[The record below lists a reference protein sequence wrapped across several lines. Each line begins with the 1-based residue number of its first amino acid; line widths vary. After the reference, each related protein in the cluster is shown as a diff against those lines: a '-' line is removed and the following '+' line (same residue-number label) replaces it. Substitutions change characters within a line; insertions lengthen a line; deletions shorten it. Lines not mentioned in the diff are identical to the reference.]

1 MAEIGSWKGHTFTVS
16 PTLIR
21 SFSGLTIKGSSE
33 TEDKTGSGQ
42 KYVSRKNGNP
52 SEISLTVELNALTGC
67 NVKDE
72 ALKFVNQAH
81 NGAKDYFY
89 LGGKKLV
96 ACQLM
101 LVEASVTET
110 AIAANG
116 TWTSCKVKLVMKQ
129 CAKYDGTGSDGGS
142 GGGGSG
148 GGNGSSGGSKKT
160 STKKSTSL
168 VSKVVDTAKKV
179 ATAVKTAV
187 KTVASKVSSVVSA
200 VKKINT
206 VVSNAKKASAP
217 AKKTTSVVKKV
228 STASKK
234 IKALAK

>member
-72 ALKFVNQAH
+72 ALQFVYQAH
-81 NGAKDYFY
+81 NGAKGYFY

-116 TWTSCKVKLVMKQ
+116 VWTSCKVKLVMKQ

-142 GGGGSG
+142 SG
-148 GGNGSSGGSKKT
+148 NSGGSKKT
-160 STKKSTSL
+160 STKTSTSL
-168 VSKVVDTAKKV
+168 VTKVVNAVKTA

-187 KTVASKVSSVVSA
+187 TGAVAGASAISAA
-200 VKKINT
+200 VKKITT
-206 VVSNAKKASAP
+206 VTNNAKKQSVP
-217 AKKTTSVVKKV
+217 AKKTTTTVQ
-228 STASKK
+228 KK
-234 IKALAK
+234 ISPANKTIKMVAK

>member
-129 CAKYDGTGSDGGS
+129 
-142 GGGGSG
+142 
-148 GGNGSSGGSKKT
+148 
-160 STKKSTSL
+160 
-168 VSKVVDTAKKV
+168 
-179 ATAVKTAV
+179 
-187 KTVASKVSSVVSA
+187 
-200 VKKINT
+200 
-206 VVSNAKKASAP
+206 
-217 AKKTTSVVKKV
+217 
-228 STASKK
+228 
-234 IKALAK
+234 

>member
-1 MAEIGSWKGHTFTVS
+1 MAEIGSWKGHTFTVT

-33 TEDKTGSGQ
+33 TEDKTSSSQ
-42 KYVSRKNGNP
+42 KYVSRKNSNP

-67 NVKDE
+67 DVKKE

-89 LGGKKLV
+89 LGGKKLI

-110 AIAANG
+110 VIAANG

-129 CAKYDGTGSDGGS
+129 CAKYDGTGVE
-142 GGGGSG
+142 
-148 GGNGSSGGSKKT
+148 NNNPSSGGSSPGSGSGGTKKT
-160 STKKSTSL
+160 STKTASSL
-168 VSKVVDTAKKV
+168 VSKV
-179 ATAVKTAV
+179 ATAVKTAA
-187 KTVASKVSSVVSA
+187 TAVATGIKNVVSKVSSVVSA
-200 VKKINT
+200 VSKINQ
-206 VVSNAKKASAP
+206 VVSNAKKASTTT
-217 AKKTTSVVKKV
+217 KKTTPVVKKV
-228 STASKK
+228 TTTNKK
-234 IKALAK
+234 IKMLAK

>member
-72 ALKFVNQAH
+72 ALQFVNQAH

-129 CAKYDGTGSDGGS
+129 CAKYDGTGNDSGS

-187 KTVASKVSSVVSA
+187 QTVASKVSSVVSA

-217 AKKTTSVVKKV
+217 AKKTTPVVKKV

-234 IKALAK
+234 IKVLAK